1 MTKRSTQQYQKLVG
15 PYTRCNDLK
24 ISTKIRPA
32 GGLPEFMACAGKQRM
47 QVLVNYI
54 DLLER
59 VNLAH
64 VNREV
69 FLTETAEHTVTDE
82 LHWNQMK

>member
-1 MTKRSTQQYQKLVG
+1 
-15 PYTRCNDLK
+15 
-24 ISTKIRPA
+24 
-32 GGLPEFMACAGKQRM
+32 MACAGKQRM

-69 FLTETAEHTVTDE
+69 FLTETAEHTVTDK
-82 LHWNQMK
+82 LRWNQMK